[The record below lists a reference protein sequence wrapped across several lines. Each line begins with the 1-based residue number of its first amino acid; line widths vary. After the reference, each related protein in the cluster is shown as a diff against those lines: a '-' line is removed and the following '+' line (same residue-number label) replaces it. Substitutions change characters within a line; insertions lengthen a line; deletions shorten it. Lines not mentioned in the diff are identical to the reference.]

1 MSDSSESG
9 FVAIRERVQ
18 RALTSIPG
26 TARSLAGAARRV
38 PWASIA
44 VLVAGIAL
52 ALAARSSLLDFKSDD
67 YYASLKPWYNT
78 IRSEGFAAFGTDF
91 STYNPPYLYLLYL
104 IVRFLPD
111 TPPVIA
117 VKLPGL
123 VADFVC
129 ALFVYLIVGLK
140 FPGKHTRP
148 FAAAMI
154 TLFAPS
160 VILNSAFWGQADS
173 VFTAGI
179 LGCVYYLMKRTSVPA
194 MFFLGIGLAF
204 KLQTIFLAPII
215 LALCL
220 RRMVSW
226 RSVAV
231 VPAVLFLAIVP
242 AWIAGRP
249 LLDLLN
255 IYLYQASQFE
265 FITMNA
271 ASAYTWVPDT
281 KQAFNL
287 FYFPGVIIGAAAAY
301 ALFIL
306 TYKAPARL
314 NQSMVLGLSVAAT
327 VIIPFFLPK
336 MHERYFYP
344 ADILSIALAFYY
356 PSLFYLPILIGGA
369 SFLSYQPFLFQTEI
383 VPLPILSGV
392 MLAAIVLLM
401 YRLARMLFC
410 EPTADESDEAFAGR
424 SDPGASTP

>member
-1 MSDSSESG
+1 MPASSESG
-9 FVAIRERVQ
+9 LAVMRNRLRRLLRSIEGTGRTVAAAIR
-18 RALTSIPG
+18 P
-26 TARSLAGAARRV
+26 V
-38 PWASIA
+38 PWVSIA
-44 VLVAGIAL
+44 VLIAGLAL
-52 ALAARSSLLDFKSDD
+52 AMAARSSLLDFKSDD
-67 YYASLKPWYNT
+67 YFASLKPWYNT

-104 IVRFLPD
+104 IARFLPD

-129 ALFVYLIVGLK
+129 ALFVYLVVGLK
-140 FPGKHTRP
+140 FPTKHSIA
-148 FAAAMI
+148 FAAAML

-160 VILNSAFWGQADS
+160 VLLNSAFWGQADS
-173 VFTAGI
+173 VFTAGM
-179 LGCVYYLMKRTSVPA
+179 LGCVYYLMKRQSVPA
-194 MFFLGIGLAF
+194 MISLGIGLAF
-204 KLQTIFLAPII
+204 KLQTIFFAPII

-226 RSVAV
+226 RSVAA
-231 VPAVLFLAIVP
+231 VPIVLFLAVVP

-249 LLDLLN
+249 LPDLLN

-287 FYFPGVIIGAAAAY
+287 FYFPGVIMGAAAAY
-301 ALFIL
+301 ALFVIA
-306 TYKAPARL
+306 YKAPAKL
-314 NQSMVLGLSVAAT
+314 SESIVLELSLAAT
-327 VIIPFFLPK
+327 IIIPFFLPK

-356 PSLFYLPILIGGA
+356 PRLFYLPILIGGA
-369 SFLSYQPFLFQTEI
+369 SFLSYEPFLFQTEI
-383 VPLPILSGV
+383 VPLPVLSGV
-392 MLAAIVLLM
+392 MLVAIALLM
-401 YRLARMLFC
+401 YHLARLLFHQAPVH
-410 EPTADESDEAFAGR
+410 ENDEAVIPR
-424 SDPGASTP
+424 SQLEGPIP